1 MARGGA
7 RKGAGRPK
15 GERQGVAVSFWV
27 SKETQARLRELRER
41 GFNTVKAL
49 ESCVYVWHKAIV
61 EDEKEE
67 GKF

>member
-27 SKETQARLRELRER
+27 TKDTQARLRELRAHGYNTPLLLEEAVEGWYEDMCENEERER
-41 GFNTVKAL
+41 G
-49 ESCVYVWHKAIV
+49 
-61 EDEKEE
+61 
-67 GKF
+67 